1 MPNLKRG
8 GSVNLS
14 IGTGAVSY
22 SKSAN
27 PKVSN
32 IFNNVYTI
40 SEKDNQFRPIVKF
53 DATGGGL
60 DAGGSE
66 YFGAIDSNSLVIA
79 NESEQVIELIYKLSN
94 FDNDDDLIGNN
105 FVGRTLNTILHP
117 SDFVYLPHN
126 VLFTYDHDSA
136 ITPTSAGTKSHTA
149 SSGQATEF
157 IDPDDATRPDGYTR
171 DGIGLIQTG
180 VLIDKLIGHT
190 ATQTELTVDSNYYF
204 KVNDIVQVQGDDTT
218 DELMKIV
225 AIPDATTIQV
235 RRGVLGTTADEI
247 SNNVELMLYYRGE
260 VRDSVIKTNSNGK
273 FQANTFFGYGR
284 NTNAL
289 PSGLT
294 RGSISIRM
302 REPAYQEFAMTGQ
315 TPSTSTGLSTSTSY
329 DFKIT
334 NDGDSQQTITLI
346 TDSSN
351 VNWGGSGGILSKINN
366 AFLVLYKAGTFTY
379 LPKISIVNGDIRI
392 TSGSRLS
399 TSSIVLASG
408 VSNNLF
414 SGSAGR
420 VTALADLIS
429 MATKMPENNET
440 KKIIFDDGRGNL
452 SGGQGTG
459 SINYDSGA
467 ITLNSFKDAE
477 FEVSAYYN
485 SAISGA
491 MLNSD
496 SDGTGKPTNPRINTI
511 LAKSLNP
518 FRDAKVRV
526 IVFDPEV
533 IDPRNATNTDNTNSS
548 TGRR

>member
-32 IFNNVYTI
+32 IFNNVYI
-40 SEKDNQFRPIVKF
+40 LSEKDNQFRPIVKF
-53 DATGGGL
+53 DSTGGGL

-66 YFGAIDSNSLVIA
+66 YFGAIGSNSLVLA
-79 NESEQVIELIYKLSN
+79 NESEQVIELVYNLSN

-105 FVGRTLNTILHP
+105 FVGRTINTILHP

-149 SSGQATEF
+149 SADETAEF
-157 IDPDDATRPDGYTR
+157 IDPDNTTRPDGYIR
-171 DGIGLIQTG
+171 DGVGLIQTG
-180 VLIDKLIGHT
+180 VLINKLIGHT
-190 ATQTELTVDSNYYF
+190 SAQTELTIDSNYYF
-204 KVNDIVQVQGDDTT
+204 KVNDIIQVEGDDTT

-225 AIPDATTIQV
+225 AIPNATTIQV
-235 RRGVLGTTADEI
+235 QRGVLGTTADTI
-247 SNNVELMLYYRGE
+247 SNNVELMLYYRNE

-284 NTNAL
+284 NTSAL

-315 TPSTSTGLSTSTSY
+315 TPSASTGLSSSTTY

-334 NDGDSQQTITLI
+334 NDGDSQQTISIL

-351 VNWGGSGGILSKINN
+351 VNWGGTSGILSKIN
-366 AFLVLYKAGTFTY
+366 ASFVTLYKAGTFTY
-379 LPKISIVNGDIRI
+379 LPKASIVNGDVRI

-414 SGSAGR
+414 SGTAGR

-429 MATKMPENNET
+429 VGTKMPEDNET
-440 KKIIFDDGRGNL
+440 RKIIFDDGRGNL

-459 SINYDSGA
+459 TINYDSGA
-467 ITLNSFKDAE
+467 ISLNSFKDAE

-485 SAISGA
+485 STLSGA

-518 FRDAKVRV
+518 FRDAKIRV
-526 IVFDPEV
+526 VVFDPEA
-533 IDPRNATNTDNTNSS
+533 IDPRNATNTDNNNSE